1 MVLMRFWQ
9 GGRGGGSRGRVC
21 VAVLCALLVFPAA
34 AAAQQKQ
41 QATVTPAP
49 AATPRP
55 GPQDEYDRG
64 VPRSSM
70 RGYIEA
76 CRDGD
81 YKRAAEYLD
90 LRRLPKAV
98 RARRGPKLALELKIV
113 LDQELW
119 IDWTK
124 ISNDADG
131 YRNDGLPADQDRIGT
146 IKTEKGSVDII
157 MERVP
162 RADGVEIWKISA
174 PTVAAI
180 PGLYEQF
187 GYGPLGE
194 ILPSLFFEFQFL
206 NLQLWQWI
214 GLFALVIIAAA
225 LSWVVAFL
233 LVRAVRP
240 WLSKREQVSE
250 QVARLAS
257 GPLRLIV
264 GVLLFRAGVVPLA
277 LPLPVRTVIG
287 AVAGAL
293 LIIGITWLF
302 MRIVDVIAQVV
313 EQHLV
318 SSGNAGVA
326 AMLPLGRRAVKVI
339 LAGLA
344 LLAILQNI
352 GFNVTSILAGL
363 GIGGLAVA
371 LAAQKTLENL
381 FAGVSVITD
390 QPVRVGDF
398 CRWGDRVG
406 TIEDI
411 GLRSTRIRTLD
422 RTVVSIPNGEFA
434 AMQIENFAKRDKIW
448 LHPTIGLRYE
458 TTAEQLRYVLVEIK
472 KMLLAH
478 PRVDPEPAR
487 VRFAGFGDFSL
498 NLEFFAYV
506 TTTDYGE
513 YLSIQEDIFLRIMDI
528 VEESGTGFAF
538 PSQTVYVGK
547 DEGLDEEKSR
557 AAEAQVARWRRENSL
572 YLPDYPSSEAVKLER
587 LDYPPQGSPGAK
599 KS

>member
-1 MVLMRFWQ
+1 MSLTRFWRDGRS
-9 GGRGGGSRGRVC
+9 GGRSLRGRVVAAFLC
-21 VAVLCALLVFPAA
+21 SLLLSPVAV
-34 AAAQQKQ
+34 AAQQTAP
-41 QATVTPAP
+41 ATVTPAP
-49 AATPRP
+49 TPQP

-64 VPRSSM
+64 VPRSSL
-70 RGYIEA
+70 RGYIDA
-76 CRDGD
+76 CRNGD
-81 YKRAAEYLD
+81 YERAANYLD
-90 LRRLPKAV
+90 LRRIPKAA
-98 RARRGPKLALELKIV
+98 RARQGAKLALELKIV

-119 IDWTK
+119 IDWAT
-124 ISNDADG
+124 ISNDAG
-131 YRNDGLPADQDRIGT
+131 GFQSDGLSAGEDRIGT
-146 IKTEKGSVDII
+146 IKTEKGSVDIL
-157 MERVP
+157 MQRVP
-162 RADGVEIWKISA
+162 RGDGVDIWKISA
-174 PTVAAI
+174 STVAAI
-180 PGLYEQF
+180 PALYQEF

-194 ILPSLFFEFQFL
+194 MLPSFFFEFQFL

-214 GLFALVIIAAA
+214 GLFAVVLIAAA

-233 LVRAVRP
+233 LVRLVRP
-240 WLSKREQVSE
+240 WLSDREQVRE
-250 QVARLAS
+250 EVTRLAS

-264 GVLLFRAGVVPLA
+264 GVLLFRAAVVALA

-287 AVAGAL
+287 DTASVLFIVAIA
-293 LIIGITWLF
+293 WLF
-302 MRIVDVIAQVV
+302 MRIVDVIAEVV
-313 EQHLV
+313 EHHLIT
-318 SSGNAGVA
+318 SGNAGVA

-352 GFNVTSILAGL
+352 GFNVTSVLAGL

-381 FAGVSVITD
+381 FAGISIITD

-422 RTVVSIPNGEFA
+422 RTVVSIPNAEFA
-434 AMQIENFAKRDKIW
+434 ALQIENFAKRDKIW

-458 TTAEQLRYVLVEIK
+458 TTAEQLRYVLVAIK

-478 PRVDPEPAR
+478 PRIDADPAR

-498 NLEFFAYV
+498 NLDFFAYV
-506 TTTDYGE
+506 MTQDYGE

-528 VEESGTGFAF
+528 VAESGTGFAF

-547 DEGLDEEKSR
+547 DEGLDEEKAR

-572 YLPDYPSSEAVKLER
+572 YLPDYPSGEAVKLEK
-587 LDYPPQGSPGAK
+587 LDYPPQGSPQAK